1 MNCKVCGKPVA
12 SGPVVHSECLPGVQT
27 AQKLDNK
34 PLTADELRTMVGEP
48 IWHVELR
55 PDGGKQHWEILRN
68 MIARFPEDSQ
78 YGKRWIAYR
87 YKPREW
93 VSVKDRRP
101 EYDSP
106 VWGWDTQDHCAKEV
120 NYIDGEFFDT
130 LGEDANITHWMP
142 LPEPPEVE

>member
-1 MNCKVCGKPVA
+1 MSNCTLCHQPMK
-12 SGPVVHSECLPGVQT
+12 SGVVVHSECLEQWMSV
-27 AQKLDNK
+27 
-34 PLTADELRTMVGEP
+34 
-48 IWHVELR
+48 
-55 PDGGKQHWEILRN
+55 
-68 MIARFPEDSQ
+68 ARWPEDSR
-78 YGKRWIAYR
+78 YGERWIAYR

-93 VSVKDRRP
+93 VSVKERRP

-120 NYIDGEFFDT
+120 NYIDGEFFDM